1 MEDALERELAHVRQL
16 TEQMAAGLA
25 ERCSPLEFVE
35 YCIFNGTF
43 ALRESYRA
51 VIHDTWG
58 EKH

>member
-1 MEDALERELAHVRQL
+1 MEDVLEKKLAEVTRIL
-16 TEQMAAGLA
+16 DPLVAGMA

-43 ALRESYRA
+43 NLREVHRA
-51 VIHDTWG
+51 IIHDTWG